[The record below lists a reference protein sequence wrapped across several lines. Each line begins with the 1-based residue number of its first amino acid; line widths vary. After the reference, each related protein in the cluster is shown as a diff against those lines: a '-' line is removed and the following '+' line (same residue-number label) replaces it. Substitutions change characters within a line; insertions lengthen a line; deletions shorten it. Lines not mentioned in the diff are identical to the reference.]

1 MKHHFNIAAVVTG
14 IILAACPV
22 LADYQT
28 GIGAYRV
35 HDYKWALKEFKAD
48 QNRDSQYTLGIMYFK
63 GEGVKADHL
72 EGIEWFRKAA
82 AQGHV
87 QAQFLL
93 GTMFDAGKDV
103 TQDRAAAAKWYRKA
117 ADQGHVQAQFNL
129 GLMYVNGEG
138 VEKDRTKAV
147 LWLKKAAHG
156 GHKDAGRLLKT
167 MGEEVP
173 AQALPKGGK
182 AAKKPV
188 TSDAPSALPPG
199 HPQ

>member
-1 MKHHFNIAAVVTG
+1 MRKCFTIAAVMTG
-14 IILAACPV
+14 LILAAVPV

-28 GIGAYRV
+28 GLGAYRV
-35 HDYKWALKEFKAD
+35 HDYKWAMKEFKAAKD
-48 QNRDSQYTLGIMYFK
+48 RDSQYTLGVMYYK

-82 AQGHV
+82 AQGHA

-93 GTMFDAGKDV
+93 GTFYDAGKDV
-103 TQDRAAAAKWYRKA
+103 VQDRAAAAKWYRKA
-117 ADQGHVQAQFNL
+117 AEKGHTQAMFNM

-138 VEKDRTKAV
+138 VEKDRNMAV
-147 LWLKKAAHG
+147 LWLKKAAHD
-156 GHKDAGRLLKT
+156 GHQDAGRLLKT

-182 AAKKPV
+182 ARKKAPSNG
-188 TSDAPSALPPG
+188 TPSALPPG
-199 HPQ
+199 HP